1 MIVLVSQIYGIK
13 LSLLGINHWAVS
25 DHCLG
30 SETSSKQTKL
40 FLFFFLFFFGV
51 NHIWRVLDPSDR
63 LMAISI
69 MAFFM
74 YFLEISPLCSLKSFP
89 AKLKNHSS

>member
-40 FLFFFLFFFGV
+40 FLFFFFFF
-51 NHIWRVLDPSDR
+51 L
-63 LMAISI
+63 A
-69 MAFFM
+69 
-74 YFLEISPLCSLKSFP
+74 
-89 AKLKNHSS
+89 

>member
-1 MIVLVSQIYGIK
+1 MILLVSQIYGIK

-40 FLFFFLFFFGV
+40 FLFFSFFFGV

-69 MAFFM
+69 MAFF
-74 YFLEISPLCSLKSFP
+74 YVFP
-89 AKLKNHSS
+89 

>member
-30 SETSSKQTKL
+30 SETSSRQTKL
-40 FLFFFLFFFGV
+40 FLFFPLSPFFFFFFGV

-63 LMAISI
+63 LMAISV
-69 MAFFM
+69 MAFF
-74 YFLEISPLCSLKSFP
+74 YVFP
-89 AKLKNHSS
+89 